1 MIGAISS
8 ALNGLNAATQKLNT
22 SASNIAQ
29 AGADASNALNNHD
42 AVTGSPPQNKPILPE
57 IDLATEAVNLNL
69 AEIAYKAN
77 LITLEA
83 AGEQTDALL
92 DILDTDN

>member
-8 ALNGLNAATQKLNT
+8 ALAGLSAATEKLNT

-29 AGADASNALNNHD
+29 AGVSASNAVNTTE
-42 AVTGSPPQNKPILPE
+42 AVTGAPPQNQPILPD

-77 LITLEA
+77 LLTLDA
-83 AGEQTDALL
+83 AGEQADALL
-92 DILDTDN
+92 DILDTD